1 MTRCS
6 EGTKNSCFHCS
17 KKIGHGAEEALK
29 KKTGCLKLDLKKKTN
44 YIFGV
49 QKKSYTAIAMEKK
62 KKSLR
67 CDIEKKNRRKLPLLK
82 KKVASVE
89 IPFHST

>member
-29 KKTGCLKLDLKKKTN
+29 KKRTVWSS
-44 YIFGV
+44 I
-49 QKKSYTAIAMEKK
+49 
-62 KKSLR
+62 
-67 CDIEKKNRRKLPLLK
+67 
-82 KKVASVE
+82 
-89 IPFHST
+89 